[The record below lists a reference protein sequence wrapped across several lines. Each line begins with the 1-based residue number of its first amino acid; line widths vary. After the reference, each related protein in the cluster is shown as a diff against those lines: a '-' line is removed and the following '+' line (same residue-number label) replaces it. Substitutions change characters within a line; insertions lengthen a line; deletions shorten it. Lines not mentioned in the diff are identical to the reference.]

1 MSVANLFKGYSGELD
16 FTKFD
21 ADFAATATTS
31 IQANIVYYKDQTE
44 FPDINE
50 QFIKNCEK
58 LNELAAQK
66 VGALFEANRQ
76 KFGFLPSAE
85 SVCSHLGSLNA
96 HPRTLQVIDKGLG
109 TEIRLVDVAFLRE
122 KLNPTPPPRIE
133 ID

>member
-1 MSVANLFKGYSGELD
+1 MSVADLFKGYSGEID

-21 ADFAATATTS
+21 SDYAAVVTTS
-31 IQANIVYYKDQTE
+31 IQANIAYYKDQTE
-44 FPDINE
+44 FPDIND
-50 QFIKNCEK
+50 QFIQNCAK
-58 LNELAAQK
+58 LNEIAAGK
-66 VGALFEANRQ
+66 VSALFEKNKA

-109 TEIRLVDVAFLRE
+109 AEIRLVDIAFLRE
-122 KLNPTPPPRIE
+122 KLNPTPPPRVE